1 MIALLQ
7 QKETGMNFTLS
18 EEQKAL
24 QNSVRKF
31 AQTELPEIAK
41 QIEET
46 GRPPNIEIRKRFGE
60 LGYLGVNLSA
70 DYGGS
75 GGTHLDA
82 VIVLEELAK
91 ISIAVAFPV
100 FESCFGPSLAIA
112 HFGSETLKNWLLPS
126 ICSGDLILA
135 VSMSEPNAGSALTD
149 LSTKGVVEDNH
160 VILNGTKRWCS
171 GAGHAEAYVVYCR
184 MSDEQGAKGIGA
196 IVVEK
201 DTPGFSFGKQEHHMG
216 FKGVASADMYFDNV
230 RIPIENILVPAG
242 GFSKL
247 MEAFDL
253 ERCGNTTMSLAVAQ
267 SAFDFVLSYTQER
280 KQFGKPLVDF
290 QAVQIQIAEMKMKL
304 DAARL
309 LLYRAVVNAE
319 SGLPSIADS
328 SIAKCFA
335 NEIAREVTG
344 KAMQLMGGYGYST
357 EFPLE
362 QKMRDAWGWGIAG
375 GAIDIQKINITSAIV
390 GRRFNQRS

>member
-1 MIALLQ
+1 
-7 QKETGMNFTLS
+7 MNFTLS
-18 EEQKAL
+18 EEQQAL

>member
-1 MIALLQ
+1 
-7 QKETGMNFTLS
+7 MNFTLS
-18 EEQKAL
+18 EEQQAL

-46 GRPPNIEIRKRFGE
+46 GRPPSIEIRNRFGE

>member
-1 MIALLQ
+1 
-7 QKETGMNFTLS
+7 MNFNLS

-41 QIEET
+41 QIEAT
-46 GRPPNIEIRKRFGE
+46 GLPPNMEIRKRFSE

-70 DYGGS
+70 KYGGS
-75 GGTHLDA
+75 GGSHLDA

-112 HFGSETLKNWLLPS
+112 HFGSETLKNWLLPD
-126 ICSGDLILA
+126 ICSGNLILA
-135 VSMSEPNAGSALTD
+135 VSMSEPSAGSALTD
-149 LSTKGVVEDNH
+149 LSTKGVVGDDH